1 MSRRTTR
8 LGYLGTV
15 LVLAVLLVLFGQP
28 YLFCMLQLLLAL
40 GITQAVCIRRDARRL
55 HFTVCGPG
63 SCRAGEDMLLT
74 LRPCYTG
81 RLLAAKYALVQ
92 MEVCNDML
100 SASRRYELMVPLYEG
115 AAAELRVP
123 AAACGGVSV
132 RCAGMQ
138 VWDMLSLS
146 CAQAPLP
153 ETIYTMVWPRTAKVR
168 LEPQLDTAGAAQ
180 WEGAAQNRR
189 GSDISEVYDF
199 REYVPGDDVRGIHWK
214 ISCKNEHLFLREAS
228 DPAHYE
234 AALLADL
241 GLARHEGQITP
252 AELNGAAALM
262 MALGQQIL
270 RRGQHFCLLYPA
282 GHGLVRHLIRSE
294 EELLRRLPGWLGE
307 PLPAQAGLGL
317 QLFCAAHLE
326 QRFTRLI
333 IVSAGP
339 YEQDL
344 QLVQQHTGIS
354 VVCAAQQEQPV
365 YTTLSPTCEMAVL
378 PADLQSPEGFR
389 VIC

>member
-100 SASRRYELMVPLYEG
+100 SASRRYELWGPLYEG
-115 AAAELRVP
+115 AAAELRGP
-123 AAACGGVSV
+123 AAACGGGSV
-132 RCAGMQ
+132 RCTGMQ

-168 LEPQLDTAGAAQ
+168 LEPQLDTVG
-180 WEGAAQNRR
+180 
-189 GSDISEVYDF
+189 
-199 REYVPGDDVRGIHWK
+199 
-214 ISCKNEHLFLREAS
+214 
-228 DPAHYE
+228 
-234 AALLADL
+234 
-241 GLARHEGQITP
+241 
-252 AELNGAAALM
+252 
-262 MALGQQIL
+262 
-270 RRGQHFCLLYPA
+270 
-282 GHGLVRHLIRSE
+282 
-294 EELLRRLPGWLGE
+294 
-307 PLPAQAGLGL
+307 
-317 QLFCAAHLE
+317 AAHLE

-339 YEQDL
+339 YEQNL
-344 QLVQQHTGIS
+344 QLVQQYTGIS

>member
-132 RCAGMQ
+132 RCTGMQ

-168 LEPQLDTAGAAQ
+168 LEPQLDTVGAAQ

-189 GSDISEVYDF
+189 GSDIGEVYDF

-241 GLARHEGQITP
+241 TGFWM
-252 AELNGAAALM
+252 AAASVRLFS
-262 MALGQQIL
+262 ALG
-270 RRGQHFCLLYPA
+270 LY
-282 GHGLVRHLIRSE
+282 I
-294 EELLRRLPGWLGE
+294 
-307 PLPAQAGLGL
+307 
-317 QLFCAAHLE
+317 
-326 QRFTRLI
+326 
-333 IVSAGP
+333 
-339 YEQDL
+339 
-344 QLVQQHTGIS
+344 
-354 VVCAAQQEQPV
+354 
-365 YTTLSPTCEMAVL
+365 
-378 PADLQSPEGFR
+378 
-389 VIC
+389 